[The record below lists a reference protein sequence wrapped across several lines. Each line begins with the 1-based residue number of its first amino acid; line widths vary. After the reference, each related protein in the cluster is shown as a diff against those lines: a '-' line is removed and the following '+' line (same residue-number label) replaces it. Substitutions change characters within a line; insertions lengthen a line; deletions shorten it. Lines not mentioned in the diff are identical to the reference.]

1 MKDFLVFNINAFSN
15 FLYLLVTNIWFL
27 MLGIGAAGTAVLR
40 LKDRI
45 DSSVRD
51 EQNII

>member
-1 MKDFLVFNINAFSN
+1 MSEFITFNINAFSN
-15 FLYLLVTNIWFL
+15 FLYILITNIWFL
-27 MLGIGAAGTAVLR
+27 MLGAGAAGTILLR

-45 DSSVRD
+45 DNSIRE